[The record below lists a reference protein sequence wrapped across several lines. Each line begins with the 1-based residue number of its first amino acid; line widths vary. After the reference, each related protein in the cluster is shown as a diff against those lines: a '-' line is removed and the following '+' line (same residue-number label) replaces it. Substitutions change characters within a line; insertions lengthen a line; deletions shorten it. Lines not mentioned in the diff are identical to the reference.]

1 MLSERGEEAAAP
13 PPGRFEWVDVA
24 RGIGILLVTYGHA
37 LRAQM
42 SSNNVD
48 PRWNAP
54 VQDAVIYA
62 FHMPLFFF
70 LAGLFVQRA
79 VARGAKSFFATKVET
94 LIYPYVLW
102 SLVSIGLGT
111 LANGAANRSMNIGMA
126 GHIWYEPVYQ
136 YWFLYVLFLC
146 NTAAFAIRGNPIAA
160 AVLVPLGIIG
170 AAGHLPLILS
180 MTLDNFPYFFGGLL
194 ASSFVC
200 SERFDER
207 TAFALLGAGIAFALV
222 RILVFPLTP
231 AGLEARLL
239 SVLAAAAGMMIVIG
253 ISRLIGNRAPMLA
266 YIGAASMAIY
276 VLHTIFSAGLRIGL
290 YATGFT
296 DPLLALVAC
305 TVIGVAGSLVV
316 REFALRYGLMRILAL
331 GETGSRK
338 HGKSA

>member
-1 MLSERGEEAAAP
+1 MLTERGEEAATRS
-13 PPGRFEWVDVA
+13 PGRLEWVDVA

-37 LRAQM
+37 LRAQV

-48 PRWNAP
+48 PRWHALA
-54 VQDAVIYA
+54 QDAVIYA

-79 VARGAKSFFATKVET
+79 IARGAKSFFATKVET

-111 LANGAANRSMNIGMA
+111 LANGAANRNMNFGMA

-146 NTAAFAIRGNPIAA
+146 NAVAFAIRGNRIAA
-160 AVLVPLGIIG
+160 TVLIVFGIVG
-170 AAGHLPLILS
+170 AAGYLPIILN

-200 SERFDER
+200 SDRFDR
-207 TAFALLGAGIAFALV
+207 RIAIALLGAGIALTLL
-222 RILVFPLTP
+222 RILAFPLM
-231 AGLEARLL
+231 AVGFEARLL

-253 ISRLIGNRAPMLA
+253 ISRLIGNRAPVLA

-296 DPLLALVAC
+296 DPLLSLVSC

-316 REFALRYGLMRILAL
+316 REFALRYGLMRIMAL
-331 GETGSRK
+331 GETGARK
-338 HGKSA
+338 VEKSA